1 MAIEYLNTSTLELCY
16 QPPNFLL
23 TILFS
28 FFLCL
33 CYNFSSFLSNFYQSS
48 NLLYLYYNSLFFVL
62 QQYFLRQKSNL
73 SIKDK
78 EIKNL
83 DVVNIIPTR
92 TLISKFDAKH
102 TYITAKKSLNN
113 LIISSLSF
121 VHLSTIFN
129 SISQKPIIFAK

>member
-1 MAIEYLNTSTLELCY
+1 MKN
-16 QPPNFLL
+16 
-23 TILFS
+23 
-28 FFLCL
+28 
-33 CYNFSSFLSNFYQSS
+33 
-48 NLLYLYYNSLFFVL
+48 
-62 QQYFLRQKSNL
+62 
-73 SIKDK
+73 K

-102 TYITAKKSLNN
+102 TYTTAKKSLNN

-129 SISQKPIIFAK
+129 NISQKPIIFAKQYIPTKHYN